1 MKDSNQSRRQ
11 QVFQFK
17 QFEVDQ
23 SGCAMKINTDGVLL
37 GALAGKSRSEG
48 EMQRIL
54 DIGTGTGVIALML
67 AQRFQFAHI
76 EAIEIDRDAAERA
89 EYNFNKSPF
98 SGRMDVFGAS
108 LADFDPFAKP
118 HREKN
123 TELGIYDLIVSN
135 PPYFLD
141 SLKNPDKKKEVA
153 RHTDRAFFAL
163 LLNNADR
170 WLKPKGELQL
180 ILPPQLSTYIEKTVF
195 EKLSESSGDAGNNLF
210 RLVPMQRIEI
220 YSFEKDTQPIR
231 ILQTFRKS
239 GSRDRFLPFNPPA
252 SAEKFVIYSER
263 GVYSQVYRQLLADF
277 FLSF

>member
-1 MKDSNQSRRQ
+1 MKDLKQSRRQ
-11 QVFQFK
+11 QIFQFK

-37 GALAGKSRSEG
+37 GALAGKTQIEG
-48 EMQRIL
+48 EIRHIL

-67 AQRFQFAHI
+67 AQRFPAALV
-76 EAIEIDRDAAERA
+76 EAIEIDKDAAERA

-98 SGRMDVFGAS
+98 SRRMNVFGTP
-108 LADFDPFAKP
+108 LADFDPFAESP
-118 HREKN
+118 GLN
-123 TELGIYDLIVSN
+123 SAQSGIYDLIVSN

-153 RHTDRAFFAL
+153 RHTDRAFFTL

-170 WLKPKGELQL
+170 WLRPEGELQL
-180 ILPPQLSTYIEKTVF
+180 ILPPQLSAYIKKTVF
-195 EKLSESSGDAGNNLF
+195 EKLSASSDDAGNHLF
-210 RLVPMQRIEI
+210 RLVPMESIKI
-220 YSFEKDTQPIR
+220 YSFEKYSQPIR

-239 GSRDRFLPFNPPA
+239 GIRDRFLPFDPPA

>member
-1 MKDSNQSRRQ
+1 MKDSRQPRRQ

-37 GALAGKSRSEG
+37 GALAGKTRSRG
-48 EMQRIL
+48 EIQRIL
-54 DIGTGTGVIALML
+54 DVGTGTGVIALML
-67 AQRFQFAHI
+67 AQRFPSALV
-76 EAIEIDRDAAERA
+76 EAVEIDRDAAERA

-98 SGRMDVFGAS
+98 SGRMNVFGAP
-108 LADFDPFAKP
+108 LADFDPFAKA
-118 HREKN
+118 HGGKS

-163 LLNNADR
+163 LLNSADR
-170 WLKPKGELQL
+170 WLKPEGELQL
-180 ILPPQLSTYIEKTVF
+180 ILPPQLNAYIEKTVF
-195 EKLSESSGDAGNNLF
+195 EKLSASAGDAGDNLF
-210 RLVPMQRIEI
+210 RLVPTERIGI
-220 YSFEKDTQPIR
+220 YSFEKDAQPIR

-239 GSRDRFLPFNPPA
+239 AIGDRFLPVDPPA
-252 SAEKFVIYSER
+252 SAEKIVIYSER